1 MSRKVLSK
9 DEFVRKVMAD
19 LPDAKKVKAAVA
31 TVTKELKRKCSVKR
45 YKRNGILCVE
55 RLVTYE

>member
-1 MSRKVLSK
+1 MKKVLSK

-19 LPDAKKVKAAVA
+19 LPDAKKVKAAVEI
-31 TVTKELKRKCSVKR
+31 VTKELKRKCTIKR
-45 YKRNGILCVE
+45 YKRNGILYVE

>member
-1 MSRKVLSK
+1 MKMALSK
-9 DEFVRKVMAD
+9 DEFVRRVMAD

-31 TVTKELKRKCSVKR
+31 TVTKELKRKCIVKR
-45 YKRNGILCVE
+45 YKRNGILYVE

>member
-1 MSRKVLSK
+1 MKKALSK
-9 DEFVRKVMAD
+9 DEFVRRVMAD
-19 LPDAKKVKAAVA
+19 LPDAKKVKAAVETA
-31 TVTKELKRKCSVKR
+31 TKKLKRKCAIKR